1 MRAIE
6 GIFYVVC
13 VVGLAYIYR
22 RQQQRRRFGLY
33 IPVLSERDARKEKLK
48 VCLYLG
54 SLAALLISLYIF

>member
-6 GIFYVVC
+6 GIYIVC